1 MKCLGSCLIAVC
13 LVLFCAGVT
22 PARELTWQIDPPHSH
37 FYFDTQHTFVT
48 VRGQFREFR
57 GEIAL
62 DPENPA
68 GGRLD
73 FEVVVSSID
82 TGVTRRDDHLRSDD
96 FFAAGKYPTMRFTT
110 TALRQVEGDGYE
122 IEGELTIKDVT
133 RTVTL
138 PLTWFGVKENPL
150 KKGQLVAG
158 IEVAFSLDRME
169 YGVGTGKFLEM
180 GVLGKDVQ
188 VLVALEV
195 VRDK

>member
-1 MKCLGSCLIAVC
+1 MKCLSSSLTVIC
-13 LVLFCAGVT
+13 LVLFSAGLT
-22 PARELTWQIDPPHSH
+22 QARELTWQIDPPHSH
-37 FYFDTQHTFVT
+37 FYFDARHTFVT
-48 VRGQFREFR
+48 VRGQFNGFT
-57 GEIAL
+57 GDIAF
-62 DPENPA
+62 DPDNPA
-68 GGRLD
+68 GGRLN
-73 FEVVVSSID
+73 FEVEVSSID

-96 FFAAGKYPTMRFTT
+96 FFAAGKYPKMRFTT
-110 TALRQVEGDGYE
+110 TALRQVEGGGYE
-122 IEGELTIKDVT
+122 IEGDLTIKDVT

-138 PLTWFGVKENPL
+138 PLTWFGVQENPL
-150 KKGQLVAG
+150 KKNQLVAG